1 MQMVNTL
8 LAENAGRQ
16 CAGFI
21 RVVEEHHNLAGD
33 GSCELDGV
41 GDLPDAEA
49 RLQLLR
55 DNGGPTDTLALGFGS
70 EALDAAGEPCPE
82 DDQRNLR
89 RPVGRACDIGAVE
102 RRRDPVVTTHLDGDD
117 GECDPDDCTLRD
129 ALLDSE
135 RDAIILL
142 KADTTYE
149 VRSDSLELRHER
161 QVVGAGARSTKLAAI
176 GDHRVLTVPD
186 GSPTLSGVR
195 VTGGA
200 ATVGGG
206 ILVGRDAI
214 FSIVNSAVAENAAA
228 DGGGIASQ
236 GHVNVVASTISSNRS
251 ETGGGLLTESEGSAY
266 LVNSTV
272 TGNAA
277 TSRGGGLANRG
288 VSVATLNTTIA
299 GNSAA
304 SRGDA
309 TYGDAGV
316 TWLRNTIVAGEGEVT
331 CDWGAEHELLVDHS
345 LADDDD
351 CFAPGGGNLVQDP
364 KLGPLA
370 SGLGQTD
377 VYPLLD
383 GSPAIDAGDDG
394 ACPETDQRNALRFR
408 CDIGAY
414 EGTAATGLRV
424 VTLVLD
430 GPARPSDFTVQV
442 YSGGEEVRSDPGSA
456 SGTSYALDPGSYRVL
471 RTGSRRLRGDLLGRL
486 RAGRGGL
493 PGGRRAG
500 NLHARARPDRRR
512 RRPAATAEPTAA
524 ERADATAA
532 GAGGGRGG
540 QRAAQERDGAGQGGR
555 DEPVRRAQRGSADPG
570 RVGGRYDQGP
580 GDDRGGGRPVGGF
593 LRRDLPAQPDE
604 GREAVDDAHA
614 G

>member
-1 MQMVNTL
+1 MT
-8 LAENAGRQ
+8 
-16 CAGFI
+16 
-21 RVVEEHHNLAGD
+21 
-33 GSCELDGV
+33 
-41 GDLPDAEA
+41 
-49 RLQLLR
+49 
-55 DNGGPTDTLALGFGS
+55 
-70 EALDAAGEPCPE
+70 
-82 DDQRNLR
+82 
-89 RPVGRACDIGAVE
+89 
-102 RRRDPVVTTHLDGDD
+102 
-117 GECDPDDCTLRD
+117 
-129 ALLDSE
+129 
-135 RDAIILL
+135 
-142 KADTTYE
+142 
-149 VRSDSLELRHER
+149 RSS
-161 QVVGAGARSTKLAAI
+161 RSSTA
-176 GDHRVLTVPD
+176 P
-186 GSPTLSGVR
+186 SP
-195 VTGGA
+195 
-200 ATVGGG
+200 
-206 ILVGRDAI
+206 
-214 FSIVNSAVAENAAA
+214 NNAAA

-272 TGNAA
+272 TGNSA

-370 SGLGQTD
+370 NDLGQTD
-377 VYPLLD
+377 LYPLLD

-394 ACPETDQRNALRFR
+394 PCPETDQRNALRFR

-471 RTGSRRLRGDLLGRL
+471 RTGP
-486 RAGRGGL
+486 AGY
-493 PGGRRAG
+493 
-500 NLHARARPDRRR
+500 
-512 RRPAATAEPTAA
+512 AATFSGDCEPDGELSLAEG
-524 ERADATAA
+524 EQATCTLAL
-532 GAGGGRGG
+532 
-540 QRAAQERDGAGQGGR
+540 
-555 DEPVRRAQRGSADPG
+555 
-570 RVGGRYDQGP
+570 DQTG
-580 GDDRGGGRPVGGF
+580 GDDDPPPPQSPPPQNVQTQQ
-593 LRRDLPAQPDE
+593 LP
-604 GREAVDDAHA
+604 
-614 G
+614 